1 MLSGRAGA
9 ACRICPDI
17 GGWWRRA
24 RRRVCTLFRPEPFT
38 ILEELLRVAR
48 VATMRAAAAGCK
60 LM

>member
-1 MLSGRAGA
+1 MHGRDRWAK
-9 ACRICPDI
+9 
-17 GGWWRRA
+17 
-24 RRRVCTLFRPEPFT
+24 PFI

>member
-1 MLSGRAGA
+1 MMWFPNGLVVLGE
-9 ACRICPDI
+9 D
-17 GGWWRRA
+17 
-24 RRRVCTLFRPEPFT
+24 TLVLAESHADRPEPVT